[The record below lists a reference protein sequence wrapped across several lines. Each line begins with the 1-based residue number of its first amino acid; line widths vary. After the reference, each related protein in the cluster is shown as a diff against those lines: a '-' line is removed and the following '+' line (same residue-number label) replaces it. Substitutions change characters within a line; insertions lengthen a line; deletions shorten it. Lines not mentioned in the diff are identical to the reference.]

1 MIPMTSSSVA
11 LRVAA
16 IVTLATCFWQTAAF
30 AAPSA
35 GDMETARALFKK
47 GMEARAAGRQ
57 DEALEKLKAAH
68 ALGRTPITGHEL
80 ARQYESKN
88 QIVEA
93 LETAIDVGRIPV
105 AFDET
110 ERSAEARRKA
120 SELAAQLKPRIPTL
134 VVRIVTVT
142 KTSAELIVTIDGKP
156 IPDAAVGESL
166 HVDPGAHDVRAHYE
180 GGDEVNAQITLLER
194 DNKTVELSPTAPK
207 VTVRLTPKG
216 GSTVVPA
223 IIGFG
228 IGGAGLV
235 VGAITGVMA
244 IVTKNDL
251 DNQCRAFKCPQMLW
265 KKIDEANLFASVST
279 VAFVAAG
286 VGTAFGFTWLLLSS
300 ETPPPKRGRTLTP
313 DIGAGFVGVH
323 GTF

>member
-1 MIPMTSSSVA
+1 MIPTTSSSVA
-11 LRVAA
+11 LLVAA
-16 IVTLATCFWQTAAF
+16 LVTIAPAAF

-35 GDMETARALFKK
+35 ADMETARALFKK
-47 GMEARAAGRQ
+47 GMEARAASRQ
-57 DEALEKLKAAH
+57 AEALEKLKAAH

-80 ARQYESKN
+80 ARQYEGAG

-110 ERSAEARRKA
+110 ERSAEARHKA
-120 SELAAQLKPRIPTL
+120 AELAAQLKPRVPTL

-156 IPDAAVGESL
+156 IPEAAVGESL

-180 GGDEVNAQITLLER
+180 GGDEVNAQITLAER
-194 DNKTVELSPTAPK
+194 DNKTVELSPAAPK

-244 IVTKNDL
+244 IATKNDL
-251 DNQCRAFKCPQMLW
+251 DNQCRAFKCPETLW
-265 KKIDEANLFASVST
+265 KKLDEANLFATVST

-286 VGTAFGFTWLLLSS
+286 IGTVFGFTWLLLSS
-300 ETPPPKRGRTLTP
+300 ESPPPKRGRTITP
-313 DIGAGFVGVH
+313 EIGAGFVGVH